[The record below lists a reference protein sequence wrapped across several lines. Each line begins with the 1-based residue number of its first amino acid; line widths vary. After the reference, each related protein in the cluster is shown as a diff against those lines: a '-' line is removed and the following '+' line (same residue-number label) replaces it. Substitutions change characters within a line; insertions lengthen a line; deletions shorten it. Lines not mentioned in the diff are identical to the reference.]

1 MARQRTLQKV
11 QSRWQAD
18 PPKWATKPKDA
29 QEDELAQGK
38 PPKEEDEPVFTSDED
53 FQLFI
58 REQGCLVHVRRI
70 YSELMG
76 KDIPQMFEAEING
89 VVHKPVA
96 GKFHKRIRYLSN
108 MTWDFCGWAVLH
120 YETRSIAREIVRLYH
135 DTDRFNTGV
144 PVHVSLGIPKKQIL
158 DLFPEVHAAISKPDL
173 DPSGPFP
180 SRNRP
185 VIVPNVASR
194 KSGFALGTIRP
205 PPANALS
212 EDEGYFESRHT
223 SADSLPQPQPV
234 YDTKA
239 IWVHR
244 LPGNYDTQAVAERLR
259 IREDEIE
266 FDHTEPQIVLRYDPY
281 DDRISALIY
290 FLHQNVAKEFHA
302 GWHNQML
309 DGKILETAYRK
320 C

>member
-1 MARQRTLQKV
+1 MQHINLARLWHERTSTELDSDDETELVVRDVVKDLVDRENSTGTSSATAPISIRSASLRSEEEELFHTPDQSILSEHESERYFSPEKEWRRKNTEKEDRVHEGLQSAL
-11 QSRWQAD
+11 Q
-18 PPKWATKPKDA
+18 TKEFYSSEPSTSAPTTPAKRD
-29 QEDELAQGK
+29 QHLNSSIS
-38 PPKEEDEPVFTSDED
+38 EED
-53 FQLFI
+53 
-58 REQGCLVHVRRI
+58 
-70 YSELMG
+70 
-76 KDIPQMFEAEING
+76 
-89 VVHKPVA
+89 
-96 GKFHKRIRYLSN
+96 
-108 MTWDFCGWAVLH
+108 
-120 YETRSIAREIVRLYH
+120 
-135 DTDRFNTGV
+135 
-144 PVHVSLGIPKKQIL
+144 
-158 DLFPEVHAAISKPDL
+158 
-173 DPSGPFP
+173 
-180 SRNRP
+180 
-185 VIVPNVASR
+185 
-194 KSGFALGTIRP
+194 
-205 PPANALS
+205 S

-259 IREDEIE
+259 IREDEIV